1 VREGNEAG
9 ARRDTNYEILY
20 GAPAESPIRGRQ
32 YASEATAEANLR
44 AQFRPTMHAAF
55 SWWPAD
61 ALESEPRRHRHDQGP
76 RADLSGSTSTLGWF
90 AAVPMTLALDY
101 LSCRPFLEAP
111 TLSCPSAGN
120 KRLLKWVA
128 LRESGGISA
137 SPAAFHRATTPIHRR
152 PDMKRLA
159 SAAALLLFVSGGAY
173 AQPTSETPKTAPT
186 APEATQPAPP
196 PAPEATQPAPAPEAA
211 QPEAQPAP
219 PAPEAAQPMPSAP
232 TGAEKMTAVPGDSVT
247 VTDYYKQNVYD
258 ASDNT
263 IGEISDVLLDKDGH
277 VTAVM
282 LSVGGFLGLG
292 AKYVGVPFNALR
304 TTEKDGKRYLVMDT
318 TKDAL
323 TSAPG
328 YQYDKTKGQWV
339 PETK

>member
-1 VREGNEAG
+1 
-9 ARRDTNYEILY
+9 
-20 GAPAESPIRGRQ
+20 
-32 YASEATAEANLR
+32 
-44 AQFRPTMHAAF
+44 
-55 SWWPAD
+55 
-61 ALESEPRRHRHDQGP
+61 
-76 RADLSGSTSTLGWF
+76 
-90 AAVPMTLALDY
+90 
-101 LSCRPFLEAP
+101 
-111 TLSCPSAGN
+111 
-120 KRLLKWVA
+120 
-128 LRESGGISA
+128 
-137 SPAAFHRATTPIHRR
+137 
-152 PDMKRLA
+152 MKRLA
-159 SAAALLLFVSGGAY
+159 SAAAVLLFVSGGAY
-173 AQPTSETPKTAPT
+173 AQPTSEAPKTAPT
-186 APEATQPAPP
+186 SPEATQPAPP
-196 PAPEATQPAPAPEAA
+196 LAPEAAQPEAQPAPPAPEAA

-232 TGAEKMTAVPGDSVT
+232 KGAEKMTAVPGDSVS

-292 AKYVGVPFNALR
+292 AKYVTVPFNALR
-304 TTEKDGKRYLVMDT
+304 MTEKDGKRYLVMDT

>member
-1 VREGNEAG
+1 
-9 ARRDTNYEILY
+9 
-20 GAPAESPIRGRQ
+20 
-32 YASEATAEANLR
+32 
-44 AQFRPTMHAAF
+44 
-55 SWWPAD
+55 
-61 ALESEPRRHRHDQGP
+61 
-76 RADLSGSTSTLGWF
+76 
-90 AAVPMTLALDY
+90 
-101 LSCRPFLEAP
+101 
-111 TLSCPSAGN
+111 
-120 KRLLKWVA
+120 
-128 LRESGGISA
+128 
-137 SPAAFHRATTPIHRR
+137 
-152 PDMKRLA
+152 MKRLA

-186 APEATQPAPP
+186 
-196 PAPEATQPAPAPEAA
+196 APEATQPAPAPEAA

-304 TTEKDGKRYLVMDT
+304 TTDKEGKRYLVMDT
-318 TKDAL
+318 PKDAL